1 MVRKY
6 AIHVIAYVPTSTQ
19 SHARGSFPY
28 HISTVRIGDR
38 VWHGSSAC
46 HNTDIQ
52 MTHLRATMIKRT
64 TKPFAPQWPALNT
77 VAASMI
83 TSCNSLGAA
92 SAPRKSNPRLPP
104 GKDVKQRAATVPMP
118 RLRIRTA
125 LANPS
130 TTRKTTRT
138 PQTAAQ
144 AGTASSRC
152 PRTAPSSRANRSRA
166 GSLWRRGATPSRGG
180 GRRTRRSPWTRM
192 SRGRPRRRRR
202 HHRLRPRPSAAAS
215 PRRPSSIAWSPR
227 RRRVSRLPGT
237 TGRGTCPYR
246 RLLCLLVVSCSP
258 RICHRRCSVLS
269 FLLRRL
275 LPLLGRILF
284 RCRPR
289 RWSSAYGR
297 RYPHMCKHSVA
308 GACPSCPHHSRQG
321 KRRLPRSQRPPCGCP
336 RSRKASRHSACR
348 RAARD
353 RVARLLCDHGSRA
366 SFATM
371 WRAFSPRP
379 PVLPPSTLTYFA
391 VIALSNRFR

>member
-1 MVRKY
+1 MWKRRAAIEKAKHAVAHPDYQYRPTHAKKKRDSDSAEVEEIPDKPPKARKTKASSKKPTNVKADNVVCVLILSARMRSDYCLCSPEHKYCLSRTIETNTARRRSETVQAQGEDKDPTVRKY
-6 AIHVIAYVPTSTQ
+6 AIHVIARVLTSIQ

-52 MTHLRATMIKRT
+52 MTPLRATMIKRT

-92 SAPRKSNPRLPP
+92 SAPRKLNPRLPP

-125 LANPS
+125 PANPS

-180 GRRTRRSPWTRM
+180 GQRTRRSPWTRM

-215 PRRPSSIAWSPR
+215 PPRPSSIAWSPR

-237 TGRGTCPYR
+237 MGRGICPSR
-246 RLLCLLVVSCSP
+246 RLL
-258 RICHRRCSVLS
+258 
-269 FLLRRL
+269 
-275 LPLLGRILF
+275 
-284 RCRPR
+284 
-289 RWSSAYGR
+289 
-297 RYPHMCKHSVA
+297 
-308 GACPSCPHHSRQG
+308 
-321 KRRLPRSQRPPCGCP
+321 
-336 RSRKASRHSACR
+336 
-348 RAARD
+348 
-353 RVARLLCDHGSRA
+353 
-366 SFATM
+366 
-371 WRAFSPRP
+371 
-379 PVLPPSTLTYFA
+379 
-391 VIALSNRFR
+391 